1 MFVMT
6 IAKTFNTLPLE
17 MAKIVTVL
25 ISFLLLTYCQTVIA
39 MSHVKVIQPIKNVV
53 VLPNGVFI
61 AVCYY
66 LPKTRGGQKP
76 SRFKSGPDYLEKRVK
91 IFF

>member
-1 MFVMT
+1 
-6 IAKTFNTLPLE
+6 

-53 VLPNGVFI
+53 LIPNGVFI
-61 AVCYY
+61 VFKMDK
-66 LPKTRGGQKP
+66 LMNL
-76 SRFKSGPDYLEKRVK
+76 RFTQVN
-91 IFF
+91 IH